1 MHGNDDDQTRP
12 VTERAAGRQNS
23 RTFSESVSS
32 APRGSSAAASGPI
45 SGGVRRGAEGL
56 SDSPARVLP
65 AASASPLRGEAAL
78 LAGGILDGRYRLV
91 HKLGQGG
98 MGAVYLVDDLL
109 LRRRVALKTLRI
121 AGGEGGEDLERFRK
135 EAAITHAIHHP
146 NVARTY
152 DIGEEDGVHYM
163 SMEWLDGETMMDRI
177 RARGAFDGATTRALA
192 IPLAHGLR
200 AAHRAGIVHRDLKP
214 ANIMMVP
221 DDRHVVVMDFGIA
234 ASVSETRGGLGGGPS
249 QGDDI
254 SSPWEVTSAGR
265 GTPAYMAPEQ
275 WDESHGDSRTDIYA
289 FGVILYVA
297 LTGKGPFKANTT
309 AELAMHHRETPAPD
323 VRALAPKVDR
333 DLALLIQRCMAK
345 RPQDRPRDMSE
356 VLDMLERGGRRRAW
370 LSSVAMVAALTS
382 VGTFGVDAAIYNVV
396 SSAVLREMRPAL
408 SRLAMLVA
416 HDLPRDD
423 LAALRSAG
431 DMREPA
437 FTRVHRILAT
447 TKAANPEV
455 KGLYVMR
462 ADRSPGHYRIVAD
475 AEPFDRDRDGDG
487 EISDAERGA
496 ATGTAYDGS
505 SYPSMQRTLDTGA
518 PQTDAAFGQDAWGVS
533 LSGYAPV
540 DAIDGKATTFVGVD
554 IGNAQLETLQRRL
567 KLVLGTVAVLLMLAS
582 AVLTWPAAGGESLW
596 QRMMRRRQRKT
607 GAGVVAVA

>member
-1 MHGNDDDQTRP
+1 MQGNDDDQTRP
-12 VTERAAGRQNS
+12 VTERAAARQGS
-23 RTFSESVSS
+23 RTSSPSV
-32 APRGSSAAASGPI
+32 AAASRHPPPRAVS
-45 SGGVRRGAEGL
+45 SGFFLNADGS
-56 SDSPARVLP
+56 SDANARVVP
-65 AASASPLRGEAAL
+65 AGTASPLRGEAAL

-177 RARGAFDGATTRALA
+177 RARGAFDVAATRALA

-234 ASVSETRGGLGGGPS
+234 ASVSETRAGLGAAPGE
-249 QGDDI
+249 GDDI

-275 WDESHGDSRTDIYA
+275 WDESHGDARTDIYA

-297 LTGKGPFKANTT
+297 LTGKGPFKAKTT
-309 AELAMHHRETPAPD
+309 AELATHHRETPPPD
-323 VRALAPKVDR
+323 VRAVAPKVDR
-333 DLALLIQRCMAK
+333 DLAMLIQRCMAK

-356 VLDMLERGGRRRAW
+356 VLDLLERGGRRRAW
-370 LSSVAMVAALTS
+370 VSGVATVALLTA
-382 VGTFGVDAAIYNVV
+382 VGTFAVDAAIYSVV
-396 SSAVLREMRPAL
+396 STAVLREMRPAL
-408 SRLAMLVA
+408 ARLATLVA
-416 HDLPRDD
+416 RDLPRDD
-423 LAALRSAG
+423 LASLRSAD

-462 ADRSPGHYRIVAD
+462 ADRAPGSYRIVAD

-487 EISDAERGA
+487 QISDAERGA
-496 ATGTAYDGS
+496 ATGTPYDGS
-505 SYPSMQRTLDTGA
+505 NYPSMQRTLDTGL
-518 PQTDAAFGQDAWGVS
+518 PQTDEAFGSDAWGVS

-540 DAIDGKATTFVGVD
+540 DAYDGHATTFVGVD

-567 KLVLGTVAVLLMLAS
+567 KLVLGSVAVLLVVAS
-582 AVLTWPAAGGESLW
+582 GVLTWPLAGGESLW
-596 QRMMRRRQRKT
+596 HRLVRRRERDP
-607 GAGVVAVA
+607 GPAAAVARA